1 MVLKNKFFRRC
12 KMDIDK
18 IFRLYSRLTALKQNL
33 PKWDINEKYVKDYHD
48 ILGLLSEETN
58 SSLDEFKVPQEEI
71 RPRLTSYTPSIPDI
85 DQEAKSTYS
94 EDRYC
99 EKTLFLTKV
108 DALLSYFKMR
118 YLSEEKPN
126 IGFKSSEE

>member
-1 MVLKNKFFRRC
+1 
-12 KMDIDK
+12 MDIDK